1 MRKAFENPFAGYGR
15 IVSGNHFIGRNEII
29 SNIDSR
35 IIHSNNPGNLA
46 IIGMHR
52 IGKSSLVYKT
62 IIEQKDK
69 LISKG
74 TFPIWIGLS
83 SYDQVSRFFRSLVTK
98 CVREMKK
105 LNWIS
110 GEIQSLADHVKE
122 ADDPWDDIK
131 EFFIEVQK
139 TGYSA
144 LFILDEFDQARHLF
158 QGETAFQRLREL
170 ADYPDY
176 GLSLVLTSRRSI
188 RDIEHAAGSNSPFH
202 NIFQV
207 QRLGMFSD
215 EDLETYFS
223 LFSSLGISISSASR
237 ERVLFYC
244 GAHPYL
250 LEMLGCEIVE
260 RYRQSSEI
268 DVDKASEAIS
278 QSIFEHYDDMIRLL
292 QEEKTLN
299 KLLQILLGPVID
311 VKPTDVTELQ
321 NYGLIKL
328 TEKNHG
334 DEKHPEKGTYV
345 AYSEHFHDYLKLHER
360 STEFTD
366 DVWPIWRETEKVL
379 RGVITTTMFQAY
391 GDNWIKEL
399 EKGRSNL
406 KKIFDECREA
416 QQKEEK
422 SFGDRA
428 SQNLI
433 DFTYPADLFTII
445 FAKGLWQPYFQ
456 PIFGHNPNY
465 WEQRKQ
471 LLTKCRNP
479 LAHNRG
485 EILKPHERKTLEAYC
500 DEILG
505 VLSDYIE

>member
-1 MRKAFENPFAGYGR
+1 
-15 IVSGNHFIGRNEII
+15 
-29 SNIDSR
+29 
-35 IIHSNNPGNLA
+35 
-46 IIGMHR
+46 MHR

-215 EDLETYFS
+215 EDLEIYFS
-223 LFSSLGISISSASR
+223 LFSSLGISVSR

-292 QEEKTLN
+292 REEERLN
-299 KLLQILLGPVID
+299 KLLQILFGPVID
-311 VKPTDVTELQ
+311 VKQTDVTELQ
-321 NYGLIKL
+321 NYGLIKP
-328 TEKNHG
+328 TERG
-334 DEKHPEKGTYV
+334 AYV

-360 STEFTD
+360 STD
-366 DVWPIWRETEKVL
+366 DLWPIWRDTETAL
-379 RGVITTTMFQAY
+379 REVITTTMFKAY
-391 GDNWIKEL
+391 GETWIEKL
-399 EKGRSNL
+399 EKERPNL
-406 KKIFDECREA
+406 KKIFIGCRER

-422 SFGDRA
+422 SFRDRA

-433 DFTYPADLFTII
+433 DFTYPADLFEII
-445 FAKGLWQPYFQ
+445 CAKGLWDDYFR
-456 PIFGHNPNY
+456 PIFGNDTNHWN
-465 WEQRKQ
+465 ERKTF
-471 LLTKCRNP
+471 LTKCRTP
-479 LAHNRG
+479 LHHHRDVLASYERTILEG
-485 EILKPHERKTLEAYC
+485 YCEEILSCVRC
-500 DEILG
+500 
-505 VLSDYIE
+505 